1 MTIHRVSIVAIAFTI
16 AACSPR
22 PSTAPAPTE
31 APRPA
36 ATLPGTTV
44 TEAPGNWMLLDPGA
58 DKVYGI
64 GLLRAERELLANKRP
79 QRTVVVAVIDNGLDT
94 THAYLRPHL
103 WVNPKEIAGN
113 GKDDDG
119 NGYAD
124 DVRGWDFIAGAN
136 GKFVDHDTYELTR
149 IAGACADSVHRATLP
164 ASYQNRCSTIV
175 AEFLRK
181 RSELEQT
188 MGNIRQIDGVYE
200 QILPIL
206 RRAVGSDSIT
216 AQRVAALSSPN
227 DTVQRARDMFIRLN
241 SQGITPAV
249 VAEARKAY
257 EGQLQYGYNT
267 SYDPRSIVGDNYPDT
282 LINRYGN
289 PDVKGPGGMHGT
301 HVSGIIASN
310 RQFSPRVSNGT
321 AMQSDCCGIATS
333 VKIMALRAVPDG
345 DERDKDIANAIR
357 YAADNG
363 AQVINMSFGK
373 SYSPYKDLVD
383 AAVKY
388 ADGKGVLMVHAAGNE
403 GANGETDPSF
413 PTPVYLDGGRAK
425 NWIEVGASSWKTGDA
440 LAATFSNYGTTVDLF
455 APGEDVTSA
464 VPGGGYEKESGTSM
478 ASPVVAGVAA
488 LIMSYYPTLTA
499 SDVKKIILETATKV
513 PDIVVTRPG
522 STAERVKFSEL
533 STTGGI
539 VNAYAA
545 LQAAERAAAA
555 RP

>member
-1 MTIHRVSIVAIAFTI
+1 MRTPASFVAALALAL

-22 PSTAPAPTE
+22 ASTAPTPAEPPATAPAVNLAE
-31 APRPA
+31 APK
-36 ATLPGTTV
+36 
-44 TEAPGNWMLLDPGA
+44 NWMLLDPGA

-64 GLLRAERELLANKRP
+64 SLLRAERELLSSKRP
-79 QRTVVVAVIDNGLDT
+79 QRTVVVAVIDNGIDT
-94 THAYLRPHL
+94 THASLRSHL
-103 WVNPKEIAGN
+103 WVNPKEVAGN

-124 DVRGWDFIAGAN
+124 DIRGWDFIAGAN
-136 GKFVDHDTYELTR
+136 GKYVDHDTYELTR
-149 IAGACADSVHRATLP
+149 IAAACSDSLKRAKLP
-164 ASYQNRCSTIV
+164 ADYQARCSQI
-175 AEFLRK
+175 ASEFLRK

-188 MGNIRQIDGVYE
+188 MGNIRQIDQLFG

-206 RRAVGSDSIT
+206 RRELHTDSLSV
-216 AQRVAALSSPN
+216 QRVGALASPN
-227 DTVQRARDMFIRLN
+227 DTVRRARDLFIRLN
-241 SQGITPAV
+241 AQGITPAV
-249 VAEARKAY
+249 VDEAKKAY
-257 EGQLQYGYNT
+257 EGQLEYGYNT
-267 SYDPRSIVGDNYPDT
+267 SFDPRPIVGDDYPDT

-310 RQFSPRVSNGT
+310 RQFSPRVSNGG
-321 AMQSDCCGIATS
+321 AAVGDCCGIATS

-345 DERDKDIANAIR
+345 DERDKDIASAIR

-373 SYSPYKDLVD
+373 SYSPYKKLVD

-388 ADGKGVLMVHAAGNE
+388 ADAKGVLMVHAAGNE

-425 NWIEVGASSWKTGDA
+425 NWIEVGASSWKTNEA
-440 LAATFSNYGTTVDLF
+440 LAASFSNYGSNVDLF
-455 APGEDVTSA
+455 APGEDVMSTI
-464 VPGGGYEKESGTSM
+464 PGGGYEEESGTSM

-488 LIMSYYPTLTA
+488 LILSYYPTLTA
-499 SDVKKIILETATKV
+499 ADVKKILLETAIKV
-513 PDIVVTRPG
+513 PDAVVTRPG
-522 STAERVKFSEL
+522 STAEKVKFSEL
-533 STTGGI
+533 SATGGI

-545 LQAAERAAAA
+545 LQAAERMAGA